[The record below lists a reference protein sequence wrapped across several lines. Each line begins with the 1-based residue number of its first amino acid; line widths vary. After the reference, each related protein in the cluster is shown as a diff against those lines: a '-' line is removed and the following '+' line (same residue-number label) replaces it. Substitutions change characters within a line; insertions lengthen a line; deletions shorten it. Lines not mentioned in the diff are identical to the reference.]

1 MSRSSSKC
9 SSARGGSGDR
19 LVDRVSHSRILSEL
33 ALFRAFP
40 VVVVMRAKVCGC
52 YRHVFFGIIAV
63 AASADIQIGEL
74 SRWSG
79 RDPRARFVEPASV
92 VNTLSSDQI
101 LIEERIQ
108 VSKLFSSNGLLR

>member
-1 MSRSSSKC
+1 M
-9 SSARGGSGDR
+9 
-19 LVDRVSHSRILSEL
+19 
-33 ALFRAFP
+33 
-40 VVVVMRAKVCGC
+40 
-52 YRHVFFGIIAV
+52 